1 MKKLLIGTILTGV
14 IVLNLSNILTLGLK
28 AYDKI
33 GTVAGIST
41 IDVVEAGS
49 ELIYNLENLGL

>member
-1 MKKLLIGTILTGV
+1 MKKLLIGTILTGA
-14 IVLNLSNILTLGLK
+14 IILNLSSILTLGLK
-28 AYDKI
+28 VYDRI
-33 GTVAGIST
+33 GTIAGIST

>member
-28 AYDKI
+28 VYDKI
-33 GTVAGIST
+33 GTDLGICT
-41 IDVVEAGS
+41 VEAVEVGS
-49 ELIYNLENLGL
+49 ELIYNLENIGL

>member
-33 GTVAGIST
+33 GTAAGIST
-41 IDVVEAGS
+41 IEEVEAGS
-49 ELIYNLENLGL
+49 ELIYNLEDIGL

>member
-14 IVLNLSNILTLGLK
+14 IILNLSNILTLGLK

-33 GTVAGIST
+33 GTDLGICT
-41 IDVVEAGS
+41 VEAVEVGS
-49 ELIYNLENLGL
+49 ELIYNLENIGL

>member
-33 GTVAGIST
+33 GIAAGIST
-41 IDVVEAGS
+41 IEEVEAGS
-49 ELIYNLENLGL
+49 ELIYNLEDIGL

>member
-28 AYDKI
+28 AYDKV
-33 GTVAGIST
+33 GTAAGICT
-41 IDVVEAGS
+41 VDTVEAGS
-49 ELIYNLENLGL
+49 ELIYNLEDMGL

>member
-33 GTVAGIST
+33 GTAAGIST
-41 IDVVEAGS
+41 IEEVEAGS
-49 ELIYNLENLGL
+49 ELIYNLEDLGL